1 MTCRARSL
9 LAILAMLATLL
20 SACAPSSAPAPRQ
33 GEPNS
38 GTGSAPRQIKALTIG
53 ITSTVQAFGLGG
65 TTTTAGGWMSAN
77 EIHSQGLITADVA
90 THAPIGRL
98 AERVPTFDDGSMSL
112 LPDGRMRVVYPLRKG
127 VTWQDGTPFTARD
140 LVFSHQLNMDPGLPF
155 VNRDAL
161 KQVDTVEATDD
172 STYVITFKGP
182 YYLADSLGIRMFWPY
197 PQHLLQESYD
207 RFLATQNVDE
217 FINQPYF
224 TSAYV
229 NLGPFRVAA
238 FEPGDGVTLEAYD
251 GYFLGRPKLDVIRI
265 RTFGSDNALL
275 ANLLAG
281 SVDMFMDLAL
291 RSEMGFQLKERWESA
306 NQGTVYLIAGYV
318 RMAIPQYRPSMQKE
332 PANLDPRVRRA
343 LYQALDRE
351 AISAGLQDG
360 HGEFAAYSILP
371 PDDRNYEGTRD
382 GLRGIAFNPDQARAL
397 LRDAGWNAAPDGAL
411 RNAAD
416 GRRFSTSLWSTPGS
430 EAELAAIADYW
441 RRLGLEVEEFSIPPA
456 FTRNNEYR
464 ASYPGWET
472 TANYGDS
479 VLGRLKDPNGPENR
493 WAGANRA
500 GYDDPRALRL
510 VNAYYASMSPQ
521 EQLQSIRA
529 ISDFVAAELPFLP
542 IMFEADNIGARRG
555 VLAFDDIAGGAGAG
569 APYGSYTRNA
579 YRWDLTGS

>member
-1 MTCRARSL
+1 MTRPITQLFA
-9 LAILAMLATLL
+9 LAAGLTMIV
-20 SACAPSSAPAPRQ
+20 SACAPVTPPSTRQ
-33 GEPNS
+33 GADSPP
-38 GTGSAPRQIKALTIG
+38 GSAPRQTKSLTIG
-53 ITSTVQAFGLGG
+53 ITSTVQAFALGG

-77 EIHSQGLITADVA
+77 EIHSQGLITADANSHVPVA
-90 THAPIGRL
+90 RL
-98 AERVPTFDDGSMSL
+98 AERVPSFDDGTMSL
-112 LPDGRMRVVYPLRKG
+112 LPDGRMNVVYPIRKG
-127 VTWQDGTPFTARD
+127 VTWQDGAPFTARD
-140 LVFSHQLNMDPGLPF
+140 LVFSQQLNMDPGLPF

-161 KQVDTVEATDD
+161 KQVDSVAAIDD
-172 STYVITFKGP
+172 YTYAITFKGP
-182 YYLADSLGIRMFWPY
+182 YYLADSLGIRLFWPY

-207 RFLATQNVDE
+207 RFTASPNVDE

-229 NLGPFRVAA
+229 NLGPFRVSS
-238 FEPGDGVTLEAYD
+238 FDPGEGVTLEAYD

-265 RTFGSDNALL
+265 RTFGNDNALL

-291 RSEMGFQLKERWESA
+291 RSEMGFQLKERWDSA
-306 NQGTVYLIAGYV
+306 SQGTVHLIAGYV
-318 RMAIPQYRPSMQKE
+318 RMAIPQYRPSLQKE
-332 PANLDPRVRRA
+332 PANMDPRVRRA

-371 PDDRNYEGTRD
+371 PDDRNFAGTRD
-382 GLRGIAFNPDQARAL
+382 GLRGISYNPDQARAL
-397 LRDAGWNAAPDGAL
+397 LRDAGWTAGQDGSL
-411 RNAAD
+411 RNATD

-430 EAELAAIADYW
+430 EAELSAIADYW
-441 RRLGLEVEEFSIPPA
+441 RRLGLEVEEVSIPPA

-472 TANYGDS
+472 TANYADS
-479 VLGRLKDPNGPENR
+479 VLGRLKDPSGPDNR

-500 GYDDPRALRL
+500 GYEDPRALRL
-510 VNAYYASMSPQ
+510 VNAYYASMAPQ
-521 EQLQSIRA
+521 DQLQSIRA
-529 ISDFVAAELPFLP
+529 ISDFVAEELPFLP

-555 VLAFDDIAGGAGAG
+555 VLAFDDVAGGAGAG

-579 YRWDLTGS
+579 YLWDLAGG